1 MTRLRSVLLVV
12 LVGLLG
18 YGIGILQP
26 YVLRPELVVGQDA
39 AVADAGP
46 VTTRLAEAGGRVLV
60 VEPAQTEPTLALVFY
75 TGALVRPQAYE
86 WIGHALASRGVRT
99 LIPEFGADMAFT
111 NANRAEIVAE
121 TLAPGLPVVIGG
133 HSLGGAMAA
142 QYAAD
147 HKDVVTGL
155 VMLGAYPPDRA
166 DLGDAPFAA
175 LTLLAEHDQV
185 LDADAQASSLDR
197 LPPVHE
203 EVVITGAVHSFFGRY
218 GPQAGDGVPTVTR
231 AEAERQ
237 ITATLLRFTDG
248 MA

>member
-1 MTRLRSVLLVV
+1 
-12 LVGLLG
+12 
-18 YGIGILQP
+18 
-26 YVLRPELVVGQDA
+26 
-39 AVADAGP
+39 
-46 VTTRLAEAGGRVLV
+46 
-60 VEPAQTEPTLALVFY
+60 
-75 TGALVRPQAYE
+75 
-86 WIGHALASRGVRT
+86 
-99 LIPEFGADMAFT
+99 
-111 NANRAEIVAE
+111 
-121 TLAPGLPVVIGG
+121 
-133 HSLGGAMAA
+133 MAA

-185 LDADAQASSLDR
+185 LDADAQAASLDR

-237 ITATLLRFTDG
+237 ITATLSRFTDG